1 MKKVESIKYTERSI
15 INKEVTQN
23 SGSHGL
29 NDKFFYLQYVRKHQ
43 KGPETPERAKSLSV
57 DRMQKQGQS
66 SVDQLN
72 RIQFH
77 EETIPQ
83 DCNHEINQDNSKM
96 SEYSLQSI
104 EREDMIE
111 DRIQRHTLHK
121 SIHVYSKFVSS
132 ASHQLNM
139 QQRSEPD
146 PEKPGIALN
155 LLNAFNQ
162 QQEVQSEYF
171 NDIEYDKITRRH
183 LKLIERNTMKD
194 PYYVRL
200 VKLSEFQRLNYELQ
214 KYNDNLALLN
224 LRKAFIYVI
233 YSIPIMARKIVNN
246 FLFKI
251 LMTFLILFNVVLY
264 IVVKTNGRTDTD
276 NIEEVVMILFISEI
290 GLRII
295 ASGIFFNDY
304 AFFRNMENI
313 YDFVLIFF
321 TAMNLYYPE
330 IIIIDISPLRLVTLL
345 MYLTNIFQGLN
356 VMMTA
361 LRQSFKFLVE
371 ALMIVILFSL
381 IFASMGIF
389 LFQGLFN
396 YRCQYENGD
405 ETEGWIQCNQAQ
417 CPSGM
422 HCMYSDYTPKM
433 PTSFNN
439 LIGSLGQILRTIT
452 MDDWSWVMFFTMR
465 IFHPWVWLYYLLI
478 IFIGGFFGF
487 NIVIAVLK
495 VHYSEAT
502 EENKKREEENEI
514 QKRLKEEEEYPERN
528 LLEILDVAHL
538 REIKIY
544 KVIKKY
550 RTNLNEE
557 SLKQYSIEDP
567 NSFKMKQYQ
576 TERTLSAK
584 QKQLES
590 GIIKLPFIEYITSF
604 TWKRFLLPKFDILDA
619 LIKKIKVKNYTEVEF
634 DMKVIE
640 KLKTI
645 KFSRLQPQVNMNVKQ
660 NFTSSNDVL
669 LKLIDIQDQIQKEKN
684 FNLEKIRSTKFQ
696 MIYHQIKIEKDK
708 LYGKTQFGKSAFPTK
723 SKSVSPFMSIY
734 QKKVE
739 QSTDSIVNFDQINL
753 KSLNKMKATQ
763 ILETKYKTFYVV
775 RNGKP
780 YIHIQGYYTNFD
792 GVKLKIN
799 QKIPMIVHDQVS
811 NKFKYQSMRM
821 KEYQN
826 HRRITKHNWS
836 GKDVLEVT
844 KFRMQYFHV
853 VLSML
858 NKVDI
863 IIWINGI
870 RGIYIMSQKY
880 AFIIVTSRFSQFF
893 FDLVIL
899 NNFTFLSLQGIVD
912 INIISTVEDISTI
925 FLCFELMM
933 RFLGFRF
940 KDLLRSPDLILQ
952 SVIVIINFFE
962 LTISD
967 YMTNYLSEQNLR
979 LIRGTKCLLFYRCLK
994 YNKMAITIGHIA
1006 SMTFDQYIYLTFLMF
1021 LVIFM
1026 YALTGMEMFVGKFDQ
1041 NDSLGQLHSYENI
1054 FKSFMT
1060 IFNIMTN
1067 DDWYG
1072 VYVIGSDIDFTFS
1085 IIYSFSLVL
1094 ILNYLTYGLVM
1105 AVLLDG
1111 FGKYLDQPVEEIQ
1124 NEIQKNIN
1132 EQLQHI
1138 TQNSDE
1144 IQMQLV
1150 ETNQDQ
1156 QMPNKNLSN
1165 DEINKSKPNLIYNLI
1180 KSIKQINKKL
1190 LSKTPK
1196 LYEGIECESSLFLF
1210 EKDNLFRI
1218 VLTHLTTSMIY
1229 VYIMDIVTYL
1239 SIIAFILKTY
1249 NDYETD
1255 SESYPDTLQFSCN
1268 IIQLAD
1274 TIFNVIAKGLYMDQG
1289 SYLVSTF
1296 QVFDFIY
1303 QVSNIIAFGKDP
1315 EDFKPILKILLY
1327 LGYFR
1332 PMKLMYRL
1340 SWLTNLREAIGR
1352 SLFDILNVIITL
1364 LSVWIMFGVYGI
1376 ILYEQQFGYCED
1388 KMAFEVNKQT
1398 CQEEGKIWVNYKH
1411 NFDNITIAIPTLF
1424 VTATLDGWG
1433 EIYQIAE
1440 NSQVASIGPQGFNSY
1455 IVTYI
1460 FFLLFVFIGSMFFL
1474 SLFTGVLYTNLKK
1487 NQREIENTEVT
1498 QSQKEFKEIS
1508 QMLINDFPQF
1518 STPPTNG
1525 IRKMASDITSSL
1537 TSQKCLFLLLW
1548 VDFIILLMFTSDMS
1562 DEYFRRIN
1570 DVHNALT
1577 GIYLIWVILLFLAL
1591 GVNRFFD
1598 NSWRRFYFFLI
1609 VIAVIDFVADYS
1621 VDWIMIYYKS
1631 TPNDEGFQL
1640 LRLFFSLRSLRIIL
1654 IFQGFINLQRLINV
1668 ILFALPYLG
1677 KIFSILIITMLV
1689 FALFGCQLF
1698 GTIDKGQVLDD
1709 QLNFMTAGSA
1719 MMTLFKCASGDDWRT
1734 IMTDTMHY
1742 NPLCWEDPK
1751 YCGSFAS
1758 QIYFFLFMFFSTYVL
1773 LTLFLLS
1780 LVEQF
1785 ESFFQLQASPIQSYV
1800 ENIDKIKTI
1809 WCKYSSDT
1817 QGQTMHYKFLC
1828 KFLLDIG
1835 KPFGGGEEEN
1845 LWDVAKIASS
1855 FKLKC
1860 DHYGYIQYN
1869 QLIYELFRVK
1879 FHADVFKEGTPDSI
1893 KQIKQFNK
1901 EMQLRLMYYRKNRHI
1916 ERSNISSAL
1925 QLKANFNIL
1934 HDYLTVLILFKTW
1947 ESYSKILIRKLA
1959 IKQNQFSDD
1968 AISIDSELQQNN
1980 NNNVNH
1986 IMEPDMFEASC
1997 EEATINCNFENKKH
2011 HHTNESQNL
2020 SHIEL
2025 PIFKSASPF
2034 SIQGEDIKMIFS
2046 AAGEKQPII

>member
-1 MKKVESIKYTERSI
+1 MKKVES
-15 INKEVTQN
+15 
-23 SGSHGL
+23 
-29 NDKFFYLQYVRKHQ
+29 LQYIENSSKNQQISQNHVNNDLNHSNVH
-43 KGPETPERAKSLSV
+43 ETPEKIKNSSI
-57 DRMQKQGQS
+57 DKGQKQRQS
-66 SVDQLN
+66 SFDQFN

-77 EETIPQ
+77 EETFPLESNYDRNI
-83 DCNHEINQDNSKM
+83 DNSKI

-104 EREDMIE
+104 EREDMVE
-111 DRIQRHTLHK
+111 DRVNNHTLHK
-121 SIHVYSKFVSS
+121 SIHIYSKFISS

-139 QQRSEPD
+139 QQKPEAE
-146 PEKPGIALN
+146 PEKPGILMN

-162 QQEVQSEYF
+162 QQEVQAEYF
-171 NDIEYDKITRRH
+171 NDIEYDKIISRH
-183 LKLIERNTMKD
+183 KKLIQRNTIKD

-214 KYNDNLALLN
+214 KYNDNLPFLN
-224 LRKAFIYVI
+224 LRKGFIYVI

-246 FLFKI
+246 FIFKI

-276 NIEEVVMILFISEI
+276 HIEEVVMILFISEI

-295 ASGIFFNDY
+295 ASGVFFNDY

-361 LRQSFKFLVE
+361 LKQSFKFLIE

-381 IFASMGIF
+381 IFASIGIF

-405 ETEGWIQCNQAQ
+405 ETDGWIQCNQDQ

-422 HCMYSDYTPKM
+422 YCMYSDYTPKM

-465 IFHPWVWLYYLLI
+465 IFHPWIWLYYLLI

-502 EENKKREEENEI
+502 EENKKREEEKEI

-538 REIKIY
+538 REIGIY

-550 RTNLNEE
+550 RNHLNEV
-557 SLKQYSIEDP
+557 SFKKYAIEDP
-567 NSFKMKQYQ
+567 STFKKSYQ
-576 TERTLSAK
+576 TTRTLSAK
-584 QKQLES
+584 QKQMES
-590 GIIKLPFIEYITSF
+590 GIIKLPFIQYITSF

-619 LIKKIKVKNYTEVEF
+619 LIKKIKIKNYTEDEF
-634 DMKVIE
+634 NMKIIE
-640 KLKTI
+640 KIKTY
-645 KFSRLQPQVNMNVKQ
+645 KFSRLQPQVNKDVKQ
-660 NFTSSNDVL
+660 NFNSQNEVL
-669 LKLIDIQDQIQKEKN
+669 LKFINQQDLIQKEKN
-684 FNLEKIRSTKFQ
+684 FNLEKIRSTKFK
-696 MIYHQIKIEKDK
+696 MIYHEMKIEKQI
-708 LYGKTQFGKSAFPTK
+708 LYGKTQFAKSSFPTK
-723 SKSVSPFMSIY
+723 SKASSPFMSIY
-734 QKKVE
+734 QKKAE
-739 QSTDSIVNFDQINL
+739 QSTDSIVNFEQINP
-753 KSLNKMKATQ
+753 KSFNKMKESQ
-763 ILETKYKTFYVV
+763 ILETYYKNFSII

-780 YIHIQGYYTNFD
+780 YIFVQGYYTNFE
-792 GVKLKIN
+792 GVQEKIN
-799 QKIPMIVHDQVS
+799 QKIPLIIHDQVS
-811 NKFKYQSMRM
+811 NKFKYQGMRM

-826 HRRITKHNWS
+826 HKTITKHNWS
-836 GKDVLEVT
+836 GKDVLEIN
-844 KFRMQYFHV
+844 KKRLQYFHI
-853 VLSML
+853 VLLLL
-858 NKVDI
+858 NKIDI

-870 RGIYIMSQKY
+870 KGLYIMSQKY
-880 AFIIVTSRFSQFF
+880 AYLIATSRFSQFF

-925 FLCFELMM
+925 FLCFELVM
-933 RFLGFRF
+933 RLLGFKF

-967 YMTNYLSEQNLR
+967 YMTTYLNEQNLR

-1072 VYVIGSDIDFTFS
+1072 VYVIGSDINFTFS

-1111 FGKYLDQPVEEIQ
+1111 FGKYLDQPIEEIQ
-1124 NEIQKNIN
+1124 NQMQKNIN

-1150 ETNQDQ
+1150 ETIQESI
-1156 QMPNKNLSN
+1156 MTNKNMSN
-1165 DEINKSKPNLIYNLI
+1165 DELNKSKPNLIYNLI
-1180 KSIKQINKKL
+1180 KSIKQINRKL
-1190 LSKTPK
+1190 LQRTPK

-1210 EKDNLFRI
+1210 EKDNIFRI
-1218 VLTHLTTSMIY
+1218 ALTHITTSMIY

-1249 NDYETD
+1249 NDYETN

-1274 TIFNVIAKGLYMDQG
+1274 TIFNIIAKGLFMDQG

-1303 QVSNIIAFGKDP
+1303 QVSNIIAFGSNPD
-1315 EDFKPILKILLY
+1315 DFKPILKILLY

-1352 SLFDILNVIITL
+1352 SLFDIFNVIITL

-1388 KMAFEVNKQT
+1388 KMAFEVNKET
-1398 CQEEGKIWVNYKH
+1398 CLSEGKIWVNYKH

-1433 EIYQIAE
+1433 EIYQVAE
-1440 NSQVASIGPQGFNSY
+1440 NSQVASIGPQAFNSY
-1455 IVTYI
+1455 VVTYI

-1487 NQREIENTEVT
+1487 NQKKIENTEVT

-1508 QMLINDFPQF
+1508 SMLIKDFPQF

-1525 IRKMASDITSSL
+1525 IRKISSDITSSI
-1537 TSQKCLFLLLW
+1537 TIQKCLFLLLW

-1562 DEYFRRIN
+1562 DEYFRTIN
-1570 DVHNALT
+1570 DVHNALSS
-1577 GIYLIWVILLFLAL
+1577 IYFIWVILLFLAL

-1598 NSWRRFYFFLI
+1598 NYWRRFYFFLI
-1609 VIAVIDFVADYS
+1609 VIAVIDFIADYS

-1631 TPNDEGFQL
+1631 TPNDNGFQL

-1677 KIFSILIITMLV
+1677 KIFSILLITMLV

-1698 GTIDKGQVLDD
+1698 GTIDAGQVLDD
-1709 QLNFMTAGSA
+1709 QLNFMTAASA

-1785 ESFFQLQASPIQSYV
+1785 ESFFQLQDSPIQSYV

-1809 WCKYSSDT
+1809 WCKYSSET
-1817 QGQTMHYKFLC
+1817 KGQTMHYKFLC

-1835 KPFGGGEEEN
+1835 KPLGGGEEEN

-1879 FHADVFKEGTPDSI
+1879 FHSDVFKDGSHDSI

-1947 ESYSKILIRKLA
+1947 ESYSKILIKKLA

-1968 AISIDSELQQNN
+1968 AISMDSELQQNN
-1980 NNNVNH
+1980 KNNVNH
-1986 IMEPDMFEASC
+1986 LMEPEMFEASC
-1997 EEATINCNFENKKH
+1997 EEVANINCNIENKKH

-2020 SHIEL
+2020 SNVEL
-2025 PIFKSASPF
+2025 PIYQSASPF
-2034 SIQGEDIKMIFS
+2034 SIQEEDVKIILS
-2046 AAGEKQPII
+2046 AAREKQSII

>member
-1 MKKVESIKYTERSI
+1 MRKVESFKYIEDD
-15 INKEVTQN
+15 NKQKQVVQ
-23 SGSHGL
+23 SHVD
-29 NDKFFYLQYVRKHQ
+29 NDHHHSNEHQ
-43 KGPETPERAKSLSV
+43 TPEKFKNSSF
-57 DRMQKQGQS
+57 DRGYKQRQGS
-66 SVDQLN
+66 FDQFN

-77 EETIPQ
+77 EETFPQ
-83 DCNHEINQDNSKM
+83 DSNYERNFDNSKM

-104 EREDMIE
+104 EREDMVE
-111 DRIQRHTLHK
+111 DRVNNHTLHK
-121 SIHVYSKFVSS
+121 SIHVYSKFISS

-139 QQRSEPD
+139 QQKPEPD
-146 PEKPGIALN
+146 PEKLRIAMD
-155 LLNAFNQ
+155 LLNALNP
-162 QQEVQSEYF
+162 QQEVEPENL
-171 NDIEYDKITRRH
+171 NDIEYEKITRRH
-183 LKLIERNTMKD
+183 AKLIKRNTMKD

-214 KYNDNLALLN
+214 KYNDNLPLLN
-224 LRKAFIYVI
+224 LRKSFIYLI

-295 ASGIFFNDY
+295 ASGVFFNDY

-361 LRQSFKFLVE
+361 LRQSFRFLVE

-405 ETEGWIQCNQAQ
+405 ETEGWIQCNQGQ
-417 CPSGM
+417 CPSDM

-502 EENKKREEENEI
+502 QENKKREEEREI
-514 QKRLKEEEEYPERN
+514 QKRLKEEEEYPEKN
-528 LLEILDVAHL
+528 LIEILDVAHL
-538 REIKIY
+538 REIGIY

-550 RTNLNEE
+550 RTNLNEA
-557 SLKQYSIEDP
+557 SFVKYSIEDP
-567 NSFKMKQYQ
+567 SSFKKSYQ

-584 QKQLES
+584 QKQMES
-590 GIIKLPFIEYITSF
+590 GIVKLPFIEYITSF
-604 TWKRFLLPKFDILDA
+604 TWKRFLLPKFDLLDA
-619 LIKKIKVKNYTEVEF
+619 LIKKIKALNYTDNEF
-634 DMKVIE
+634 KMKVIE

-645 KFSRLQPQVNMNVKQ
+645 KFSRLQPQVNKDVKQ
-660 NFTSSNDVL
+660 NYSSQNEIL
-669 LKLIDIQDQIQKEKN
+669 LRFIDQQDLIQKEKN
-684 FNLEKIRSTKFQ
+684 FNLEKIRSTKFK
-696 MIYHQIKIEKDK
+696 MVYHQMKIEKEK
-708 LYGKTQFGKSAFPTK
+708 LYGKTQFAKSSFPTK
-723 SKSVSPFMSIY
+723 SKASSPFLSIY
-734 QKKVE
+734 QKKAE
-739 QSTDSIVNFDQINL
+739 QSTDSIINFEKVGHKL
-753 KSLNKMKATQ
+753 FNKMKASQIVETQ
-763 ILETKYKTFYVV
+763 YKEFSIIKNGQHCIYV
-775 RNGKP
+775 
-780 YIHIQGYYTNFD
+780 QGYYLNYKR
-792 GVKLKIN
+792 VNEKMN
-799 QKIPMIVHDQVS
+799 QKIPLVIHNQVS
-811 NKFKYQSMRM
+811 NKFKYQGMRM

-826 HRRITKHNWS
+826 HKTITKHNWS
-836 GKDVLEVT
+836 GKDVLET
-844 KFRMQYFHV
+844 NKKRLLYFHI
-853 VLSML
+853 VLQLL

-863 IIWINGI
+863 IIWINGVT
-870 RGIYIMSQKY
+870 GLYIMSQKY
-880 AFIIVTSRFSQFF
+880 AYIIATSRFSQFF

-912 INIISTVEDISTI
+912 INIISKVEDISTI
-925 FLCFELMM
+925 FLCFELVM

-952 SVIVIINFFE
+952 SAIVIINFFE

-967 YMTNYLSEQNLR
+967 YMTTYLSEQNLR

-1006 SMTFDQYIYLTFLMF
+1006 SMTFDQYIYLAFLMF

-1026 YALTGMEMFVGKFDQ
+1026 YALTGMEMYVGKFDQ
-1041 NDSLGQLHSYENI
+1041 NDTLGQLHSYENI

-1085 IIYSFSLVL
+1085 IIYSFSMVL

-1124 NEIQKNIN
+1124 NEMQKNIN

-1150 ETNQDQ
+1150 ETFQESIYT
-1156 QMPNKNLSN
+1156 NKNLTN
-1165 DEINKSKPNLIYNLI
+1165 EEFNKSKPNLIYNLI
-1180 KSIKQINKKL
+1180 KSIKQINRRL
-1190 LSKTPK
+1190 LSRTPK

-1210 EKDNLFRI
+1210 EKDNLFRT
-1218 VLTHLTTSMIY
+1218 VLTHITTSMIY
-1229 VYIMDIVTYL
+1229 VYLMDIVTYL

-1274 TIFNVIAKGLYMDQG
+1274 TIFNVIAKGLFMDKG

-1303 QVSNIIAFGKDP
+1303 QVSNIIAFGSNP

-1352 SLFDILNVIITL
+1352 SLFDIFNVLITL

-1376 ILYEQQFGYCED
+1376 ILFEQQFGYCED
-1388 KMAFEVNKQT
+1388 KMAFEVNKET
-1398 CQEEGKIWVNYKH
+1398 CLGEGKIWVNYKH

-1424 VTATLDGWG
+1424 VTASLDGWG
-1433 EIYQIAE
+1433 EIYQVAE

-1455 IVTYI
+1455 VVTYI

-1487 NQREIENTEVT
+1487 NQKEIENTEVT

-1508 QMLINDFPQF
+1508 SMLIKDFPQF
-1518 STPPTNG
+1518 STPPTSG
-1525 IRKMASDITSSL
+1525 IRKISSDITSSATL
-1537 TSQKCLFLLLW
+1537 QKCLFLLLW
-1548 VDFIILLMFTSDMS
+1548 VDFIILLMFTSEMS
-1562 DEYFRRIN
+1562 DEYFRAIN
-1570 DVHNALT
+1570 DVHNALS
-1577 GIYLIWVILLFLAL
+1577 GIYLVWIILLFLAL

-1598 NSWRRFYFFLI
+1598 NYWRRFYFFLI
-1609 VIAVIDFVADYS
+1609 VIAIIDFVADYS

-1631 TPNDEGFQL
+1631 TPNDSGYQL

-1709 QLNFMTAGSA
+1709 QLNFMTAASA

-1734 IMTDTMHY
+1734 VMTDTMHY

-1785 ESFFQLQASPIQSYV
+1785 ESFFQLQDSPIQSYV

-1809 WCKYSSDT
+1809 WCKYSSET

-1835 KPFGGGEEEN
+1835 KPLGGGEEEN

-1860 DHYGYIQYN
+1860 DLHGYIQYN

-1879 FHADVFKEGTPDSI
+1879 FHDDVFKEGSHDSI

-1934 HDYLTVLILFKTW
+1934 HDYLTVLILFKSW
-1947 ESYSKILIRKLA
+1947 QSYSRILIRKLSN
-1959 IKQNQFSDD
+1959 KQNQFSDD
-1968 AISIDSELQQNN
+1968 AISRHTELEQNDK
-1980 NNNVNH
+1980 NNVNDL
-1986 IMEPDMFEASC
+1986 MEPEMLEPSC
-1997 EEATINCNFENKKH
+1997 EEATFNYNFDNKKH
-2011 HHTNESQNL
+2011 HHTNESQNQ
-2020 SHIEL
+2020 SNIEL
-2025 PIFKSASPF
+2025 PIYQGASPF
-2034 SIQGEDIKMIFS
+2034 SIQEEDVKIILS
-2046 AAGEKQPII
+2046 AVGEKQPIL

>member
-1 MKKVESIKYTERSI
+1 MKKVESINQIEKV
-15 INKEVTQN
+15 NKTKEISQN
-23 SGSHGL
+23 PGTNVL
-29 NDKFFYLQYVRKHQ
+29 NDKFFQQNYISDHSNAM
-43 KGPETPERAKSLSV
+43 ETPEKKKKFSV
-57 DRMQKQGQS
+57 DRSQKQRQS
-66 SVDQLN
+66 SFEQFN
-72 RIQFH
+72 QIQFH
-77 EETIPQ
+77 EETFPQ
-83 DCNHEINQDNSKM
+83 DNNINNSKM
-96 SEYSLQSI
+96 SEYSLESI

-111 DRIQRHTLHK
+111 DRVNRHTLHK
-121 SIHVYSKFVSS
+121 SIHNYQKLIQS
-132 ASHQLNM
+132 ASHQLIM
-139 QQRSEPD
+139 QQKPEPE
-146 PEKPGIALN
+146 PEKQGIAIN
-155 LLNAFNQ
+155 LMNAFNQ
-162 QQEVQSEYF
+162 HQEVQAEYF
-171 NDIEYDKITRRH
+171 NDIEYEKIIRRH
-183 LKLIERNTMKD
+183 KKLIERNTMKD

-214 KYNDNLALLN
+214 KYNDNLALLK
-224 LRKAFIYVI
+224 LRKSFIYVI
-233 YSIPIMARKIVNN
+233 YGIPIMARKIVNN
-246 FLFKI
+246 FIFKI
-251 LMTFLILFNVVLY
+251 LMTFLILFNVILY

-276 NIEEVVMILFISEI
+276 HIEEVVTILFLSEI

-313 YDFVLIFF
+313 YDIVLIVF

-361 LRQSFKFLVE
+361 LKQSVKYLIE

-405 ETEGWIQCNQAQ
+405 ETDGWIQCHIDQ
-417 CPSGM
+417 CPDGM
-422 HCMYSDYTPKM
+422 KCMYSEYTPKM
-433 PTSFNN
+433 PTSFND

-465 IFHPWVWLYYLLI
+465 IFHPWIWLYYLLI

-495 VHYSEAT
+495 VHYAEAT
-502 EENKKREEENEI
+502 EENKKREEEKEI
-514 QKRLKEEEEYPERN
+514 EKRLKEENEYPERN

-538 REIKIY
+538 REIGIY
-544 KVIKKY
+544 KVIKRY
-550 RTNLNEE
+550 RIHLNEPTI
-557 SLKQYSIEDP
+557 KKFIIEDP
-567 NSFKMKQYQ
+567 NSFKKSYQ
-576 TERTLSAK
+576 TTRTLSAK
-584 QKQLES
+584 QRQLES
-590 GIIKLPFIEYITSF
+590 GIIKLPFIEYVTSL
-604 TWKRFLLPKFDILDA
+604 TWKRFLLPKFDILNA
-619 LIKKIKVKNYTEVEF
+619 LIKKIKTKNYTEDEF
-634 DMKVIE
+634 NIKVIE

-645 KFSRLQPQVNMNVKQ
+645 QFSRLQPQVNLQVKQ
-660 NFTSSNDVL
+660 NFNSQNDIL
-669 LKLIDIQDQIQKEKN
+669 LKLIDQQYQIQKEKN
-684 FNLEKIRSTKFQ
+684 FNLEKIRSLKFK
-696 MIYHQIKIEKDK
+696 MIYHQIKIEKEK
-708 LYGKTQFGKSAFPTK
+708 LYGKTQFAKSSFPTK
-723 SKSVSPFMSIY
+723 SKPQFQFMSKN
-734 QKKVE
+734 QKKIE
-739 QSTDSIVNFDQINL
+739 QSTDSIVNFERNEG
-753 KSLNKMKATQ
+753 KSSNKMKASQ
-763 ILETKYKTFYVV
+763 ILETKYRNFSIF
-775 RNGKP
+775 RNGQP
-780 YIHIQGYYTNFD
+780 YIFVQGYYTNYE
-792 GVKLKIN
+792 GVQDKIN
-799 QKIPMIVHDQVS
+799 QKIPSIIHNQVS

-826 HRRITKHNWS
+826 HKTIQKHNWS
-836 GKDVLEVT
+836 GKDVLEIN
-844 KFRMQYFHV
+844 KNRLKYFQL
-853 VLSML
+853 VLFML
-858 NKVDI
+858 NKADF
-863 IIWINGI
+863 IIWMKGI
-870 RGIYIMSQKY
+870 KGFYIMSQKY
-880 AFIIVTSRFSQFF
+880 AYLTVTSRFSQFF

-912 INIISTVEDISTI
+912 INIISVVEDISTM
-925 FLCFELMM
+925 FLCCELMM
-933 RFLGFRF
+933 RFFGFKL
-940 KDLLRSPDLILQ
+940 KDLIRSPDLILQ
-952 SVIVIINFFE
+952 STIVIINFFE
-962 LTISD
+962 FTMSD
-967 YMTNYLSEQNLR
+967 YMTTFLNEQNLR

-1006 SMTFDQYIYLTFLMF
+1006 SMTFDQYIYLAFLMF

-1072 VYVIGSDIDFTFS
+1072 VYVIGSDINFTFS

-1111 FGKYLDQPVEEIQ
+1111 FGKYLDQPIEEIQ

-1144 IQMQLV
+1144 IQMQLMESIQEQPV
-1150 ETNQDQ
+1150 MTNKNIQNDETN
-1156 QMPNKNLSN
+1156 KN
-1165 DEINKSKPNLIYNLI
+1165 KPNLIYNLI
-1180 KSIKQINKKL
+1180 KSIKQINRKL
-1190 LSKTPK
+1190 LLRTPQ
-1196 LYEGIECESSLFLF
+1196 LYEGIECESSLFFF
-1210 EKDNLFRI
+1210 EKDNIFRI
-1218 VLTHLTTSMIY
+1218 ALTHLTTSMVYI
-1229 VYIMDIVTYL
+1229 YIMDIITYL

-1249 NDYETD
+1249 NDYEVD
-1255 SESYPDTLQFSCN
+1255 SETYPDTLQFSCN

-1274 TIFNVIAKGLYMDQG
+1274 TIFNIIAKGLFMDQG

-1296 QVFDFIY
+1296 QVLDFIY
-1303 QVSNIIAFGKDP
+1303 QVSNIIAFGSNP

-1352 SLFDILNVIITL
+1352 SLFDILNVLITL

-1388 KMAFEVNKQT
+1388 KMVFEVNKET
-1398 CQEEGKIWVNYKH
+1398 CLNEGKIWVNYKH

-1433 EIYQIAE
+1433 EIYQVAE
-1440 NSQVASIGPQGFNSY
+1440 NSQVAEIGPQGFNSY
-1455 IVTYI
+1455 VITYI

-1487 NQREIENTEVT
+1487 NQMEIEKSELT
-1498 QSQKEFKEIS
+1498 QSQKEFKDIS
-1508 QMLINDFPQF
+1508 SMLIKDFPQF
-1518 STPPTNG
+1518 STPPTHG
-1525 IRKMASDITSSL
+1525 IRKISSDITSSV
-1537 TSQKCLFLLLW
+1537 TIQKCLFLLLW
-1548 VDFIILLMFTSDMS
+1548 VDFIILLMFTSEMNE
-1562 DEYFRRIN
+1562 EYFRAIN
-1570 DVHNALT
+1570 DVHNGLSV
-1577 GIYLIWVILLFLAL
+1577 IYFFWVLLLFLAL

-1598 NSWRRFYFFLI
+1598 NYWRRFYFFLI
-1609 VIAVIDFVADYS
+1609 VIAIIDFIADYS
-1621 VDWIMIYYKS
+1621 IDWIMIYYKS
-1631 TPNDEGFQL
+1631 TPNDKGFQL

-1677 KIFSILIITMLV
+1677 KIFAILIITMLV

-1698 GTIDKGQVLDD
+1698 GTIDAGQVLDD
-1709 QLNFMTAGSA
+1709 QLNFMTAATA

-1734 IMTDTMHY
+1734 IMTDTMHH

-1780 LVEQF
+1780 LIEQF
-1785 ESFFQLQASPIQSYV
+1785 ESFFQIQDSPIQSYV

-1809 WCKYSSDT
+1809 WCKYSSET

-1835 KPFGGGEEEN
+1835 KPLGGGEEEN

-1879 FHADVFKEGTPDSI
+1879 FHSEVFKDGTPDSI
-1893 KQIKQFNK
+1893 KSIKQFSK
-1901 EMQLRLMYYRKNRHI
+1901 EMQLRLMYYRKNKNI
-1916 ERSNISSAL
+1916 ERSNISASL

-1947 ESYSKILIRKLA
+1947 ESYSKVLIKKLA
-1959 IKQNQFSDD
+1959 IKQKQFSDD
-1968 AISIDSELQQNN
+1968 AISMDSELQQNN
-1980 NNNVNH
+1980 NQNVNH
-1986 IMEPDMFEASC
+1986 LIEPEMFEASC
-1997 EEATINCNFENKKH
+1997 EEATFNFNLKIKKH
-2011 HHTNESQNL
+2011 HITNESQNL
-2020 SHIEL
+2020 SNLEL
-2025 PIFKSASPF
+2025 PIYKSASPQ
-2034 SIQGEDIKMIFS
+2034 SIQDEDIKILFS
-2046 AAGEKQPII
+2046 AVGEKQPIM